1 MYLSPVLEGVIF
13 AHILLCN
20 DPIKFEK
27 MAPDSRFVPLVLKTD
42 TEPNMNRYSLSSA
55 CKFLPLVLV
64 FFLTTSTA
72 QAQEI
77 SKEPAAIQAGQS
89 IFNAN
94 CKSCHA
100 VTKKVVGPPLAGI
113 TERAPSIQWIKDF
126 VHNSAK
132 LIASGDEYAI
142 KVFNENNKVQ
152 MTAFTSLKDEEIMN
166 VLAYV
171 ANEEAK
177 ADAPPTQPVPG
188 TPTGGGDG
196 QGVPSAYLNLILI
209 GMLIILILLIVILA
223 FMVSSMKRFLENKEL
238 SEEDREVVFSPINV
252 GTITRSSGFIFLV
265 TFVVAALGFKAVI
278 NGLYGIGVQQG
289 YAPKQ
294 PIAFSHKI
302 HAGEYEIDCKYCHVG
317 VMKGKNATIPSV
329 NICMNC
335 HNQIRT
341 GATTGDGEIAKIV
354 AAWDNKKPIEWVRIH
369 NLPDLAYF
377 NHAQHVNVGGQEC
390 QTCHGPIETMDVV
403 RQHSLLTMG
412 WCIDCHR
419 KTDVASKGNA
429 YYDKLVEYHAKEKGK
444 TPMKVE
450 DIGGL
455 ECAKCHY

>member
-1 MYLSPVLEGVIF
+1 
-13 AHILLCN
+13 
-20 DPIKFEK
+20 
-27 MAPDSRFVPLVLKTD
+27 
-42 TEPNMNRYSLSSA
+42 MNRISLSSA

-64 FFLTTSTA
+64 FFVTILAA

-77 SKEPAAIQAGQS
+77 STEPASIQAGQAV
-89 IFNAN
+89 FNAN
-94 CKSCHA
+94 CKTCHA
-100 VTKKVVGPPLAGI
+100 VNKKVIGPPLAGI
-113 TERAPSIQWIKDF
+113 QDRAPSIQWIKDF

-132 LIASGDEYAI
+132 VIAGGDEYAN
-142 KVFNENNKVQ
+142 KVYNENNKTQ
-152 MTAFTSLKDEEIMN
+152 MTAFTSLKDDDIMN
-166 VLAYV
+166 VLAYIKSEAGKV
-171 ANEEAK
+171 AGPT
-177 ADAPPTQPVPG
+177 PPPG
-188 TPTGGGDG
+188 GQVAQTGEG
-196 QGVPSAYLNLILI
+196 QGVPSSYLNLILI

-238 SEEDREVVFSPINV
+238 SEDDREVVFSPINL
-252 GTITRSSGFIFLV
+252 GTITRSNGFIFFV
-265 TFVVAALGFKAVI
+265 TFIVAALGFKAVI

-302 HAGEYEIDCKYCHVG
+302 HAGQYEIDCKYCHTG

-341 GATTGDGEIAKIV
+341 GTTTGDGEIAKIV

-419 KTDVASKGNA
+419 KTDVNSKGSA
-429 YYDKLVEYHAKEKGK
+429 YYDKLVEFHAKEKGK

>member
-1 MYLSPVLEGVIF
+1 MPL
-13 AHILLCN
+13 
-20 DPIKFEK
+20 
-27 MAPDSRFVPLVLKTD
+27 DSRFVPLVLKTD
-42 TEPNMNRYSLSSA
+42 TEPNMNRISLSSA

-64 FFLTTSTA
+64 FFFSALDI

-77 SKEPAAIQAGQS
+77 STDPAAIQAGQAL
-89 IFNAN
+89 FNAN
-94 CKSCHA
+94 CKTCHR
-100 VTKKVVGPPLAGI
+100 VDQKLVGPALGGVE
-113 TERAPSIQWIKDF
+113 ERAPSIQWIKDF

-132 LIASGDEYAI
+132 VIASGDEYA
-142 KVFNENNKVQ
+142 NKLYNDFGKTQ
-152 MTAFTSLKDEEIMN
+152 MTAFSSLKDEDVMN
-166 VLAYV
+166 VLAYIKSEAGKVKEAPAAAAGPQV
-171 ANEEAK
+171 AAAGE
-177 ADAPPTQPVPG
+177 
-188 TPTGGGDG
+188 
-196 QGVPSAYLNLILI
+196 QGVPSSYLNLILI
-209 GMLIILILLIVILA
+209 GMLLILILLIVILA
-223 FMVSSMKRFLENKEL
+223 FMVSSMKRFLENKTL
-238 SEEDREVVFSPINV
+238 SEEDREVVFSPISF
-252 GTITRSSGFIFLV
+252 GSITRSNGFIFIV
-265 TFVVAALGFKAVI
+265 TFIVAALGFKAVI

-302 HAGEYEIDCKYCHVG
+302 HAGQYEIDCKYCHIG

-341 GATTGDGEIAKIV
+341 GTTTGEGEIAKIV

-419 KTDVASKGNA
+419 KTDVNSKGSA
-429 YYDKLVEYHAKEKGK
+429 YYDKLVEFHNENKGK
-444 TPMKVE
+444 APMKVE